1 MATGCPT
8 GLMEARA
15 ERRRSED
22 RGTRREV
29 YARREEPAYA
39 TLEGPE
45 RRGREQMEASGQLGT

>member
-1 MATGCPT
+1 
-8 GLMEARA
+8 MEARA